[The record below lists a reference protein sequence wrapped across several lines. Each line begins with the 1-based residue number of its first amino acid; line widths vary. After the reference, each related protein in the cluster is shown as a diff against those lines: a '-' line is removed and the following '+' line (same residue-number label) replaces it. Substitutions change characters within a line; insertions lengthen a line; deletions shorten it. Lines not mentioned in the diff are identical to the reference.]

1 MSIELPAVIPLDELP
16 EKHPPMR
23 LSYLTP
29 RRVLR
34 GGMSLVYLCDAD
46 PEGRGVTEAAVKRLS
61 PEVLAVPGSET
72 RFLRECYFWL
82 QLGSHSNVVRALSA
96 HQSAYEAPLLVLEYV
111 PYSLRS
117 LMAEVGADLH
127 RTLQLLIGVADGL
140 AHVRR
145 ALPGFVH
152 GDLKPENILVSADGT
167 AKVTDLGLA
176 NALAAGGLVAA
187 ADRTGTAKSTDS
199 ADIAHAKEA
208 ASAAIGTGDVSGL
221 VGTPLYMAPEQ
232 ITRHLAVQ
240 ESDVY
245 AVGCIAHELISGGPV
260 YGLPTSAADCLLRH
274 LYAQPL
280 PLDSI
285 PYSIPPALR
294 ALIDKMLAKDPKDRP
309 ELEHVQNVLR
319 QTASGLGFSVPVPM
333 SSPSEVSNQLVAAQG
348 LLNIGLFEDA
358 KELAQK
364 AMTRPGAS
372 ATIRARMIITR
383 AHLSL
388 GQLEVALRELDEV
401 ADLINEDTPAV
412 YVADYHT
419 ERGRAECAMGDFP
432 AAARSVARA
441 ISAVPQYSRF
451 YANAAFIYEKMGN
464 LDEAITHLEH
474 ALSISC
480 DLYYFSGLSNLLWKK
495 ERWEEALATCDRM
508 VHYHPTVGA
517 AYAHR
522 AFMRLNIFNAIGI
535 KHEDENELLREA
547 TAADFALARRYGSLD
562 PVVRDAMAQFSA
574 LGWG

>member
-1 MSIELPAVIPLDELP
+1 MSIELPPVIPLDELP
-16 EKHPPMR
+16 DKHPPMR

-46 PEGRGVTEAAVKRLS
+46 PKGWGTTEAAVKRLS
-61 PEVLAVPGSET
+61 PQVLAAPGSET
-72 RFLRECYFWL
+72 RFLRECYLWL
-82 QLGSHSNVVRALSA
+82 QLGWHSNVVRALSA

-111 PYSLRS
+111 PYSLRP
-117 LMAEVGADLH
+117 LMTEAGADLR

-152 GDLKPENILVSADGT
+152 GDLKPENILISADGT

-176 NALAAGGLVAA
+176 NALAAGGIVAT
-187 ADRTGTAKSTDS
+187 ADRANSVKSTDP
-199 ADIAHAKEA
+199 ADIAYSKGA
-208 ASAAIGTGDVSGL
+208 ASAAIGSGDISGL

-232 ITRHLAVQ
+232 IRHRAVQ

-245 AVGCIAHELISGGPV
+245 ALGCIAHELISGSPV
-260 YGLPTSAADCLLRH
+260 YGLPTSAADYLLRH
-274 LYAQPL
+274 LYSQPL
-280 PLDSI
+280 PLDTV
-285 PYSIPPALR
+285 PYSIPPALD
-294 ALIDKMLAKDPKDRP
+294 ALIGKMLAKNPKDRP
-309 ELEHVQNVLR
+309 ELEHLQNTLR
-319 QTASGLGFSVPVPM
+319 QAATELGFNLPVPV
-333 SSPSEVSNQLVAAQG
+333 SSPAEVGSQLLAAQG

-358 KELAQK
+358 KELAAK
-364 AMTRPGAS
+364 TMVRLDAIES
-372 ATIRARMIITR
+372 IRARMIIAR

-388 GQLEVALRELDEV
+388 GQLEVGLRELDEV
-401 ADLINEDTPAV
+401 AELFDEDTPAV
-412 YVADYHT
+412 HVADYHT
-419 ERGRAECAMGDFP
+419 ERGRAECTMGDFP

-451 YANAAFIYEKMGN
+451 YANAAYVYEKMGN
-464 LDEAITHLEH
+464 LDEAIKHLEH
-474 ALSISC
+474 ALSIAC
-480 DLYYFSGLSNLLWKK
+480 DLYYFSGLSNLFWKK
-495 ERWEEALATCDRM
+495 KRWSDALATCDSM

-522 AFMRLNIFNAIGI
+522 AFMRITVFNAIGI
-535 KHEDENELLREA
+535 KDEDENRALREA
-547 TAADFALARRYGSLD
+547 TVADFALARRYGSLD
-562 PVVRDAMAQFSA
+562 PAVRDAMAQFSA